1 MWLPEAQLY
10 NTLVS
15 MKTDT
20 PQTIYLKDYQPSN
33 YLVDTIDL
41 SFDLFEDKTI
51 VKSIS
56 KFRINS
62 KAESNSKEII
72 LNGIDLE
79 LNTFKIDDDE
89 FSDYKIQDDKL
100 TFTGPKDSFTLEV
113 ITTIHPEKN
122 TSLMGLYKSAGI
134 FCTQCEA
141 EGFRKITYYYDRPDV
156 LATFSTRISADK
168 KYKYLLSNGDLV
180 DSGKDGKRH
189 WTLWKDPH
197 PKPCYLFALVAGD
210 FDLKKGK
217 YTTTSGRK
225 VSLEIYV
232 DRGNLKQTDHAMQS
246 LIDSMKWD
254 EDRFG
259 LEYDLDTYMIVAV
272 DSFNMG
278 AMENKGLNVFNS
290 KYILGNIETATDMD
304 FYNIQAIIGHEYFHN
319 WTGNRIT
326 CRDWFQLTLKEG
338 LTVFRDREFSSD
350 LNSRSVKRIDDTQNL
365 RAAQF
370 PEDNGPLTHPIKP
383 KSYIKMDNF
392 YTSTVYE
399 KGAEVIGMI
408 FSIIGKDKFREGMDK
423 YFELFDGQAVTTE
436 DFVHA
441 MELVSGYDFTHFKKW
456 YDISGT
462 PQITISS
469 TKNGNETHYEIEQSF
484 LDKKSDV
491 LEIPLRFKILN
502 SKNQASLKATKSEI
516 RDDLLI
522 LRDKKVKLVV
532 ADTNDKAFLSIN
544 RDFSAPVSVH
554 QDLSNEQRLSVVDS
568 EDDLFNK
575 WDGGQEI
582 YKQTLLDMALNNKE
596 MNQDISSLIENTL
609 SNSSLDN
616 HFKGVFIDLPSLT
629 ELNEI
634 PKNYRFQDIESA
646 CEEFRFLVNLD
657 LEQIFRKQYLKLERS
672 NKKKWN
678 AELMGLRDLKNTLL
692 HYLATNIDNEGLIYS
707 QFQDAK
713 TMTDKLFALKILN
726 KYSMPKAQ
734 AANKVFDKMCKK
746 YPQLYPNLFTAKV
759 MSLEGSFENLKEV
772 FKLKGYNKKIPNH
785 IYSSLGRYITGSL
798 ADCYEPSSKSFSFIT
813 DRIIEIDGYNP
824 QVASR
829 MIRAIK
835 NPEKFQPGHGNKFK
849 NEIRKIVDFKGLS
862 KDSFEIASKLLK

>member
-1 MWLPEAQLY
+1 
-10 NTLVS
+10 
-15 MKTDT
+15 MKTET
-20 PQTIYLKDYQPSN
+20 PQTIHLKDYQPSN
-33 YLVDTIDL
+33 YLVDTVDL
-41 SFDLFEDKTI
+41 SFDLYEDKTI

-56 KFRINS
+56 TFKLNPS
-62 KAESNSKEII
+62 VTHNSKEIT

-79 LNTFKIDDDE
+79 LNSFKINDDN
-89 FSDYKIQDDKL
+89 FSEYEIADDKL
-100 TFTGPKDSFTLEV
+100 IFKGPKDSFTLEIV
-113 ITTIHPEKN
+113 TTIHPETN

-134 FCTQCEA
+134 YCTQCEA
-141 EGFRKITYYYDRPDV
+141 EGFRKITYHYDRPDV
-156 LATFSTRISADK
+156 LSIFTTRISAEK
-168 KYKYLLSNGDLV
+168 SFKYLLSNGDLI

-232 DRGNLKQTDHAMQS
+232 DKGNLKQTNHAMQS

-408 FSIIGKDKFREGMDK
+408 FSIIGKDTFRKGMDK

-462 PQITISS
+462 PQITI
-469 TKNGNETHYEIEQSF
+469 TAINDGYEIEQSF
-484 LDKKSDV
+484 LDNKDAV
-491 LEIPLRFKILN
+491 LEIPLRFKVLN
-502 SKNQASLKATKSEI
+502 SDNKVSVSGDKSEI
-516 RDDLLI
+516 RNDLFI
-522 LRDKKVKLVV
+522 LRDKKAKLII
-532 ADTNDKAFLSIN
+532 AHENKETFLSIN
-544 RDFSAPVSVH
+544 RDFSAPVTVH
-554 QDLSNEQRLSVVDS
+554 QTLTNEQRLKIVDC

-582 YKQTLLDMALNNKE
+582 YKKTLLDMALHNKE
-596 MNQDISSLIENTL
+596 MNQDISGLIQNTL
-609 SNSSLDN
+609 MNKELDD
-616 HFKGVFIDLPSLT
+616 HFKGVFINLPSLT

-634 PKNYRFQDIESA
+634 PKNYRFQNIESA
-646 CEEFRFLVNLD
+646 AEEFRFLVNLD
-657 LEQIFRKQYLKLERS
+657 LETVFRKEYLRLEKS

-678 AELMGLRDLKNTLL
+678 ASLMGLRDLKNTLL
-692 HYLATNIDNEGLIYS
+692 HYLATNLDNEDLIFS
-707 QFQDAK
+707 QFKNSK

-726 KYSMPKAQ
+726 KYSMPKAK
-734 AANKVFDKMCKK
+734 AANASFDKMCKK

-759 MSLEGSFENLKEV
+759 MTLEGSFESLQEV

-785 IYSSLGRYITGSL
+785 IYSSLGRFIVGSL
-798 ADCYEPSSKSFSFIT
+798 ADCYNPSSKSFSYIT
-813 DRIIEIDGYNP
+813 DKIIEIDGYNP

-835 NPEKFQPGHGNKFK
+835 NPKKFQSGHGDKFK
-849 NEIRKIVDFKGLS
+849 NEIKKIVDFKGLS
-862 KDSFEIASKLLK
+862 KDSFEIASKLLQ

>member
-1 MWLPEAQLY
+1 
-10 NTLVS
+10 

-33 YLVDTIDL
+33 YLVETIDL
-41 SFDLFEDKTI
+41 SFDLYEDKTL
-51 VKSIS
+51 VVSTS
-56 KFRINS
+56 KFKINS
-62 KAESNSKEII
+62 RVENNSKQIE
-72 LNGIDLE
+72 LNGEDLE
-79 LNTFKIDDDE
+79 LKSFQINGED
-89 FSDYKIQDDKL
+89 FSNYTIENEKL
-100 TFTGPKDSFTLEV
+100 TFIAPEDSFTLE
-113 ITTIHPEKN
+113 IETIIHPEKN
-122 TSLMGLYKSAGI
+122 TSLMGLYQSGGI

-141 EGFRKITYYYDRPDV
+141 QGFRKITYYYDRPDV
-156 LATFSTRISADK
+156 LATFSTKISADK
-168 KYKYLLSNGDLV
+168 KYKYLLSNGNLV
-180 DSGKDGKRH
+180 DSGNEGKRH
-189 WTLWKDPH
+189 WALWRDPH

-225 VSLEIYV
+225 VALEIYV
-232 DRGNLKQTDHAMQS
+232 DKGNLKQTDHAMQS

-259 LEYDLDTYMIVAV
+259 LEYDLDIYMIVAV

-365 RAAQF
+365 RASQF

-456 YDISGT
+456 YDLSGT
-462 PQITISS
+462 PQIHISS
-469 TKNGNETHYEIEQSF
+469 LVKEGKTHYEIEQSF
-484 LDKKSDV
+484 LDKKEGI
-491 LEIPLRFKILN
+491 LEIPLRFKVLN
-502 SKNQASLKATKSEI
+502 TNSDVSLQAGKSEI
-516 RDDLLI
+516 KDDLLI
-522 LRDKKVKLVV
+522 MRDKKVSLIVDEK
-532 ADTNDKAFLSIN
+532 DENFLSIN
-544 RDFSAPVSVH
+544 RGFSAPVTVH
-554 QDLSNEQRLSVVDS
+554 QTLSDEQRLRVVDI
-568 EDDLFNK
+568 EDDSFNK

-582 YKQTLLDMALNNKE
+582 FKKTLLSMALDKGE
-596 MNQDISSLIENTL
+596 MSADISQLIEKTLLNTK
-609 SNSSLDN
+609 LDN

-646 CEEFRFLVNLD
+646 AEEFRFLVNLD
-657 LEQIFRKQYLKLERS
+657 LENLFKTQYLSLEKL

-678 AELMGLRDLKNTLL
+678 AQLMGLRDLKNTLL
-692 HYLATNIDNEGLIYS
+692 HYLATNVENEDLIYS
-707 QFQDAK
+707 QFKNSK

-726 KYSMPKAQ
+726 KYSLPKAK
-734 AANKVFDKMCKK
+734 AANSAFDKMCKK

-759 MSLEGSFENLKEV
+759 MSLEGSIDNLKEV
-772 FKLKGYNKKIPNH
+772 FTLKGYDKKIPNH
-785 IYSSLGRYITGSL
+785 IYSSLGRYIAGSL
-798 ADCYEPSSKSFSFIT
+798 ADCYDPSSKSFSYIT

-835 NPEKFQPGHGNKFK
+835 NPKKFQPGHGDKFK
-849 NEIRKIVDFKGLS
+849 SEIKKIVNFKGLS
-862 KDSFEIASKLLK
+862 KDSFEIASKLLQ